1 MARIYVFHL
10 SLAFHR
16 ENGGESVS
24 LDDKRE
30 KRVNLTQNFVRDGRS
45 NRLST
50 ARKKSRH
57 PGLLGLGGRKRN
69 KITRCSEGNRCLF
82 P

>member
-10 SLAFHR
+10 SLVFRR

-30 KRVNLTQNFVRDGRS
+30 KRVNLTQNFVRRPIKPPVNRS
-45 NRLST
+45 
-50 ARKKSRH
+50 KKIS
-57 PGLLGLGGRKRN
+57 PPWTLDSVAGSVNNAML
-69 KITRCSEGNRCLF
+69 EGNRCLF